1 MCVLDK
7 IYIEFEKPWWPK
19 TPAKFTMLWRE
30 EDKAQFAGKD
40 EWITEIY
47 GLWSVDHQ
55 PNVLLAW
62 IQGKGAVAMEKLSVE
77 EVKAGVQ
84 KFIDIVI
91 KKEFDVSPIKNI
103 LR

>member
-7 IYIEFEKPWWPK
+7 IYVEFETPWWPK

-30 EDKAQFAGKD
+30 EDKAQFEAD
-40 EWITEIY
+40 QWITEIF
-47 GLWSVDHQ
+47 GLWTVDHQ
-55 PNVLLAW
+55 PNVLLFW
-62 IQGKGAVAMEKLSVE
+62 IQGKGAKFMEKLSVE

-84 KFIDIVI
+84 KLIDIAI
-91 KKEFDVSPIKNI
+91 KKKFDVSPIKNI